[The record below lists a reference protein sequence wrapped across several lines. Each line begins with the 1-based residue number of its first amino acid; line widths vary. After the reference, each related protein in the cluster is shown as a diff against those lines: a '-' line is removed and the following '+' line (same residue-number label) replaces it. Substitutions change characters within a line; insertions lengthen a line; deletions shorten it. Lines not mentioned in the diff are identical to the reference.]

1 MSTAEE
7 PVIADRPTVQ
17 RTADGAILFALDV
30 AWAVAVRTGRAVL
43 RRPVPLTF
51 SLAQPLIW
59 MGFFGFLF
67 QRFQWQGESSAQGAV
82 HTYLDFLAP
91 GVCAMTVL
99 FGATQSGIG
108 WIRDLQ
114 TGFLPRLLRTPAAH
128 GAVLAGKIL
137 ADVVRLLLQAGAVLV
152 LAVLLGAHFAP
163 TTLAVLQ
170 GIVALALFAAA
181 VAGLSCTIALRSRT
195 PETVALFV
203 HLVNM
208 PLLFTSTALVPGRQ
222 MPPWLAALAQWN
234 PLSLCVDIWRR
245 ALLQGELSAWSQL
258 LPLAVVAVLMGW
270 SAQRSMDGIAALD

>member
-1 MSTAEE
+1 MNGG
-7 PVIADRPTVQ
+7 PR
-17 RTADGAILFALDV
+17 FALEV
-30 AWAVAVRTGRAVL
+30 AWAVACRTWRAVL

-59 MGFFGFLF
+59 MAFFGFLF
-67 QRFQWQGESSAQGAV
+67 QRFQWQPDAAETR
-82 HTYLDFLAP
+82 TYLDFLAP

-128 GAVLAGKIL
+128 GAVLAGKLL
-137 ADVVRLLLQAGAVLV
+137 ADVARLLVQAGAVLI
-152 LAVLLGAHFAP
+152 LAWLLGARFEPAVVP
-163 TTLAVLQ
+163 VLQ
-170 GIVALALFAAA
+170 GSLALILFAVAI
-181 VAGLSCTIALRSRT
+181 AGLSCTIALRSRA

-222 MPPWLAALAQWN
+222 MPPWLATVAQWN
-234 PLSLCVDIWRR
+234 PLSSCVDIWRR
-245 ALLQGELSAWSQL
+245 ALLDGALSPGLQL
-258 LPLAVVAVLMGW
+258 VPLMLLAALLAY
-270 SAQRSMDGIAALD
+270 SALRSMHGIAALD